1 MAGKVFLVGAGP
13 GDPGLITVKG
23 LRYLGQAQVVVY
35 DRLMDPSLLEAAPE
49 SAERV
54 FVGKERGRQALT
66 QDQINQL
73 LVDRA
78 GEGKLVVRLKGGDPF
93 VFGRG
98 GEEALAL
105 AEDDIPFEVVP
116 GITSAIAAAAY
127 AGIPVTH
134 RRVSSLFTVVS
145 GSEDPSKP
153 ESTVPWEVL
162 ARTGGTLVVLMGWAP
177 LQSIL
182 ETLAKEG
189 MPKNTPVAL
198 IQWGTW
204 TQQRTITGCLEDIV
218 ALGQKAGLK
227 PPVVAVIGPVVD
239 LREQIRWF
247 DRGDSSG
254 KRVLI
259 TRSRTQASKL
269 RELLEQAGAQPVE
282 LPSIE
287 IAPLEDYRELDRALE
302 QFWARGAELD
312 SRWVIFASTNAVDAV
327 FARLAAQGKDA
338 RVFANATIG
347 AIGPATSR
355 ALAQQGIRADFVP
368 VSSTSEA
375 VVAELSDKN
384 RAGGDWTGVPVL
396 LPGADI
402 GREELAEG
410 LAKLGAQVR
419 RVTAYRTIT
428 PTGAS
433 DRARQLLQEGVDVV
447 TFTSSSTVRNLMEL
461 LGGDKKLLA
470 ASLIACIGPV
480 TAGTAAELGL
490 RVDIVA
496 KEASVEGL
504 VEALVSHWEE
514 SLRDLKVL
522 G

>member
-1 MAGKVFLVGAGP
+1 LAGKVFLVGAGP
-13 GDPGLITVKG
+13 GDPGLMTVKG
-23 LRYLGQAQVVVY
+23 LRCLGQAQVVVY

-49 SAERV
+49 TAERV

-78 GEGKLVVRLKGGDPF
+78 AEGKVVVRLKGGDPF

-105 AEDDIPFEVVP
+105 AEHVIPFEVVP

-153 ESTVPWEVL
+153 ESTVPWDVL
-162 ARTGGTLVVLMGWAP
+162 AHTGGTLVVLMGWAP

-182 ETLAKEG
+182 QTLAKEG
-189 MPKNTPVAL
+189 MHRNTPVAL

-204 TQQRTITGCLEDIV
+204 TQQRTITGCLEDVV
-218 ALGQKAGLK
+218 ALGQEAGLK

-239 LREQIRWF
+239 LRERIRWF
-247 DRGDSSG
+247 DRGDSPG

-269 RELLEQAGAQPVE
+269 RELLVQAGAEPVE

-302 QFWARGAELD
+302 QFWARGAELN

-347 AIGPATSR
+347 AIGPATAQ

-368 VSSTSEA
+368 TSSTSEW
-375 VVAELSDKN
+375 VVAELSD
-384 RAGGDWTGVPVL
+384 RDWTGVPVL

-402 GREELAEG
+402 GREVLAEG
-410 LAKLGAQVR
+410 LATLGAQVR
-419 RVTAYRTIT
+419 QVTAYRTVT

-433 DRARQLLQEGVDVV
+433 DRARQLLREGVDVV
-447 TFTSSSTVRNLMEL
+447 TFSSSSTVRNLMEL

-470 ASLIACIGPV
+470 STLIACIGPV

-496 KEASVEGL
+496 KEATVEGL
-504 VEALVSHWEE
+504 VESLVSHWEG
-514 SLRDLKVL
+514 SQRDLRV
-522 G
+522 

>member
-1 MAGKVFLVGAGP
+1 MAGRVFLVGAGP

-23 LRYLGQAQVVVY
+23 LRCLEQAQVVVY
-35 DRLMDPSLLEAAPE
+35 DRLMDPTLLEAAPE
-49 SAERV
+49 AAERV

-78 GEGKLVVRLKGGDPF
+78 AAGKMVVRLKGGDPF
-93 VFGRG
+93 VLGRG

-105 AEDDIPFEVVP
+105 AEHDIPFEVVP

-134 RRVSSLFTVVS
+134 RRISTLFTVVS

-162 ARTGGTLVVLMGWAP
+162 ARTGGTLVVLMGWAA

-182 ETLAKEG
+182 ETLAREG
-189 MPKNTPVAL
+189 MPGNTPVAL

-204 TQQRTITGCLEDIV
+204 AQQRTVTGCLEDIMDR
-218 ALGQKAGLK
+218 GEQAGLE
-227 PPVVAVIGPVVD
+227 PPVVAVIGPVVA
-239 LREQIRWF
+239 LRDRIRWF
-247 DRGDSSG
+247 DREDSPG

-269 RELLEQAGAQPVE
+269 RQLLEQAGAQPVE

-287 IAPLEDYRELDRALE
+287 IAGLEDYSELDRELDQALRDAA
-302 QFWARGAELD
+302 QLRHC
-312 SRWVIFASTNAVDAV
+312 WVIFASTNAVESV
-327 FARLAAQGKDA
+327 FDRLSVQGKDA
-338 RVFANATIG
+338 RALANATVG
-347 AIGPATSR
+347 AIGPATAQ
-355 ALAQQGIRADFVP
+355 ALAERGIRADFIP
-368 VSSTSEA
+368 ASSTSEA
-375 VVAELSDKN
+375 VIAELSD
-384 RAGGDWTGVPVL
+384 RDWTGVPVL

-402 GREELAEG
+402 GREVLAEG
-410 LAKLGAQVR
+410 LANLGAQAR
-419 RVTAYRTIT
+419 RVAAYRTVT
-428 PTGAS
+428 PSGAS
-433 DRARQLLQEGVDVV
+433 ERARQLLRDGVDVV

-461 LGGDKKLLA
+461 LGDDKELLA
-470 ASLIACIGPV
+470 SRFVACIGPV

-490 RVDIVA
+490 RVDLVA
-496 KEASVEGL
+496 KKATVEGL
-504 VEALVSHWEE
+504 VETLVSHWDEKPVTQ
-514 SLRDLKVL
+514 R

>member
-23 LRYLGQAQVVVY
+23 LRCLGQAQVVVY

-78 GEGKLVVRLKGGDPF
+78 ADGKVVVRLKGGDPF

-105 AEDDIPFEVVP
+105 AENNISFEVVP

-127 AGIPVTH
+127 AGIPLTH

-145 GSEDPSKP
+145 GSEDPTKP
-153 ESTVPWEVL
+153 ESTVPWDVL
-162 ARTGGTLVVLMGWAP
+162 ARTGGTLVVLMGWAA
-177 LQSIL
+177 LKTIL

-189 MPKNTPVAL
+189 MPRSTPVAL

-204 TQQRTITGCLEDIV
+204 DKQRTVTGCLEDIV
-218 ALGQKAGLK
+218 ALGQIAGLK

-239 LREQIRWF
+239 LREKIRWF
-247 DRGDSSG
+247 DREDSRS
-254 KRVLI
+254 KKVLI

-269 RELLEQAGAQPVE
+269 RELLEQVGAEPVE
-282 LPSIE
+282 LPTIE

-302 QFWARGAELD
+302 QFSARGADLD
-312 SRWVIFASTNAVDAV
+312 SRWVIFASTNAVEAV

-347 AIGPATSR
+347 AIGPATAQS
-355 ALAQQGIRADFVP
+355 LAQQGIRADFVP
-368 VSSTSEA
+368 ASSTSEA
-375 VVAELSDKN
+375 VVAELSN
-384 RAGGDWTGVPVL
+384 RTWTGVPVL

-402 GREELAEG
+402 GREVLADG
-410 LAKLGAQVR
+410 LTKLGAQVR
-419 RVTAYRTIT
+419 RVTAYRTVT
-428 PTGAS
+428 PSGAP

-447 TFTSSSTVRNLMEL
+447 TFTSSSTVRNLMDLLGEDKEL
-461 LGGDKKLLA
+461 LA
-470 ASLIACIGPV
+470 SSLIACIGPA

-490 RVDIVA
+490 RVDLIA
-496 KEASVEGL
+496 KEATVEGL
-504 VEALVSHWEE
+504 VETLVSHWDGAE
-514 SLRDLKVL
+514 RNLKV
-522 G
+522 

>member
-23 LRYLGQAQVVVY
+23 LRCLEQAQVVVY
-35 DRLMDPSLLEAAPE
+35 DRLMDPSLLESAPQT
-49 SAERV
+49 AERV

-66 QDQINQL
+66 QDQINRL
-73 LVDRA
+73 LVDWA
-78 GEGKLVVRLKGGDPF
+78 AEGKLVVRLKGGDPF

-105 AEDDIPFEVVP
+105 AEHDIPFEVVP
-116 GITSAIAAAAY
+116 GISSAIAAAAY

-162 ARTGGTLVVLMGWAP
+162 ARTGGTLVLLMGWAP

-182 ETLAKEG
+182 QTLVKEG
-189 MPKNTPVAL
+189 MCRSTPVAL

-204 TQQRTITGCLEDIV
+204 TQQRTVTGCLEDIV
-218 ALGQKAGLK
+218 ALGQEAGMK
-227 PPVVAVIGPVVD
+227 PPVVAVIGPVVA
-239 LREQIRWF
+239 LRERIRWF
-247 DRGDSSG
+247 DREGSRG
-254 KRVLI
+254 KKVLI

-287 IAPLEDYRELDRALE
+287 IAPLEDYRELDLALD
-302 QFWARGAELD
+302 QGAELN

-327 FARLAAQGKDA
+327 FARLSAQGKDA

-347 AIGPATSR
+347 AIGPATAQ

-368 VSSTSEA
+368 ASSTSEA
-375 VVAELSDKN
+375 VVAELSEIDGTG
-384 RAGGDWTGVPVL
+384 RDWTGVPVL

-402 GREELAEG
+402 GREVLAEG
-410 LAKLGAQVR
+410 LTKLGAQVR
-419 RVTAYRTIT
+419 RVTAYRTVT
-428 PTGAS
+428 ATGAS

-447 TFTSSSTVRNLMEL
+447 TFTSSSTVRNLMDLLGSDKEL
-461 LGGDKKLLA
+461 LA
-470 ASLIACIGPV
+470 SSLIACIGPV
-480 TAGTAAELGL
+480 TAATAAELGL
-490 RVDIVA
+490 RVDLVA
-496 KEASVEGL
+496 KEATVEGM
-504 VEALVSHWEE
+504 VQALVSHWEGSQRE
-514 SLRDLKVL
+514 LKVSS
-522 G
+522 

>member
-1 MAGKVFLVGAGP
+1 MAGKGLLVGAGP

-23 LRYLGQAQVVVY
+23 LRCLGQAQVVVY

-66 QDQINQL
+66 QDQINRL

-78 GEGKLVVRLKGGDPF
+78 AEGKVVVRLKGGDPF

-105 AEDDIPFEVVP
+105 AEQDIPFEVVP

-145 GSEDPSKP
+145 GSEDPTKP

-182 ETLAKEG
+182 QTLAEEG
-189 MPKNTPVAL
+189 MPKSTPVAL
-198 IQWGTW
+198 IHWGTW
-204 TQQRTITGCLEDIV
+204 TQQRTVTGCLEDIV
-218 ALGQKAGLK
+218 AQGKEAGLK

-239 LREQIRWF
+239 LREGIRWF
-247 DRGDSSG
+247 DRADSPG

-269 RELLEQAGAQPVE
+269 GELLEQAGAQPVE

-287 IAPLEDYRELDRALE
+287 IAPLEDYQELDRELE
-302 QFWARGAELD
+302 QFWTGGAEQE
-312 SRWVIFASTNAVDAV
+312 SRWVIFSSTNAVEAV

-338 RVFANATIG
+338 RAFANATIG
-347 AIGPATSR
+347 AIGPATAQ

-368 VSSTSEA
+368 ASSPSEA
-375 VVAELSDKN
+375 VVAELSD
-384 RAGGDWTGVPVL
+384 RDWNGVPVL

-402 GREELAEG
+402 GREVLVEG
-410 LAKLGAQVR
+410 LAGLGAQVR
-419 RVTAYRTIT
+419 RVTAYRTVT
-428 PTGAS
+428 PSGAS

-461 LGGDKKLLA
+461 LGDDQKLLA
-470 ASLIACIGPV
+470 SSLIACIGPV
-480 TAGTAAELGL
+480 TAATAAELGL
-490 RVDIVA
+490 RVDLVA
-496 KEASVEGL
+496 KDATVEGL
-504 VEALVSHWEE
+504 VEALASHWQGEPA
-514 SLRDLKVL
+514 SQRDLKV
-522 G
+522 